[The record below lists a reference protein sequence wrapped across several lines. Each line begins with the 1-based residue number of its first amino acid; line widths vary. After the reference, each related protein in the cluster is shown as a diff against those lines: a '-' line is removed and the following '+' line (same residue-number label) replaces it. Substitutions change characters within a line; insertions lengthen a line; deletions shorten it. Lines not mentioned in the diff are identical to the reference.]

1 MAVFEDFLQSTLDI
15 HNNTESVV
23 VSNDVAYT
31 HNAPYDGQ
39 HERQSHDAVLHN
51 RHYGKELS
59 REHHQLPQR
68 DYHSQVNT
76 LIVCTKLL
84 V

>member
-1 MAVFEDFLQSTLDI
+1 MFLLSTLDI
-15 HNNTESVV
+15 PNNTESVA

-31 HNAPYDGQ
+31 HNAPYDGP
-39 HERQSHDAVLHN
+39 HERQSHDVLHHT

-76 LIVCTKLL
+76 LIVCTRLL